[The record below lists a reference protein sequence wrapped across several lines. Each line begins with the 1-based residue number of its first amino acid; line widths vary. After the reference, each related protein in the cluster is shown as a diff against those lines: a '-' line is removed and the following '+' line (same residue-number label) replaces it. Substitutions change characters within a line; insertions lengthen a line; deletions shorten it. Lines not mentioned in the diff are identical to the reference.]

1 MIATARALDGSWPAL
16 GQAGPAL
23 KEGFEVLP
31 LLFGLLGGLA
41 LFLYGLEQMTRAL
54 KSLAGDRMKAILAR
68 LTANRFLGVVTG
80 AFVTVVIQSSSVT
93 TVLVVG
99 FITAGMMSL
108 AQSVGVIMGA
118 NIGTTVTAQIVAF
131 NVTRYALVLIAV
143 GFGMLFFAKKTRRKQ
158 QGHGI
163 MGIGLVFFGMKV
175 MGDAM
180 EPLRGYQPFLEWMV
194 AMEKPLLG
202 ILAGAV
208 FTALVQSSSAA
219 TGVVIV
225 MATQGFISLPAGIA
239 LSFGCNIG
247 TCVTALLASIGKPRE
262 ALRAA
267 AVHVLFNVLGV
278 LAWIAFIDQ
287 LAQLVV
293 WLSPVAT
300 GLEGA
305 DKLAAE
311 TPRQIANAHTI
322 FNIANTLIFIGFTTQ
337 LARLVERLFP
347 DRPQVEG
354 DTVRARYLDA
364 ELLPT
369 PSLALDRARLEIL
382 HMGERVTEMMRAIL
396 PAMLRGSRESLRA
409 VEEMDDPVDVLHGYI
424 ITYLGKISQAALTE
438 AETQELIVLMEATNS
453 LENVGD
459 VIETNLVTLGRQRI
473 EDNVYMSE
481 PTMRVI
487 GNFHS
492 AVSRAFD
499 EALLAVTQRNHRAAR
514 LVLSM
519 KTDINRLASSASR
532 HQAERLVAAAPN
544 RLRAYSVEVD
554 MLANLR
560 RVYFF
565 ARRMARA
572 AGQSAAAM
580 EKE

>member
-1 MIATARALDGSWPAL
+1 MIATARALSGSWPTL

-23 KEGFEVLP
+23 QDGFEVLP

-54 KSLAGDRMKAILAR
+54 KSVAGDRLKAILAR
-68 LTANRFLGVVTG
+68 LTANRFLGVITG
-80 AFVTVVIQSSSVT
+80 AFVTAVIQSSSVT

-99 FITAGMMSL
+99 FITAGMMSM

-131 NVTRYALVLIAV
+131 NVTRYALLLIAI
-143 GFGMLFFAKKTRRKQ
+143 GFGMLFFARKTRRKQ

-180 EPLRGYQPFLEWMV
+180 EPLRDYQPFLDWMA
-194 AMEKPLLG
+194 AMEMPLLG

-247 TCVTALLASIGKPRE
+247 TCITALLAAIGKPRE

-278 LAWIAFIDQ
+278 LVWIAFIDQ

-293 WLSPVAT
+293 WLSPVAA

-322 FNIANTLIFIGFTTQ
+322 FNIANTLIFIGFATQ
-337 LARLVERLFP
+337 LARLVERAFP
-347 DRPQVEG
+347 DRPLAEE
-354 DTVRARYLDA
+354 DTVRAKYLDV
-364 ELLPT
+364 ELLST

-382 HMGERVTEMMRAIL
+382 HMGNRVAEMMRAIL
-396 PAMLRGSRESLRA
+396 PAMLRGNRESLRA
-409 VEEMDDPVDVLHGYI
+409 VEQMDDAVDVLHGYV
-424 ITYLGKISQAALTE
+424 ITYLGKISQSALSE
-438 AETQELIVLMEATNS
+438 DETQELIMLMEATNS

-459 VIETNLVTLGRQRI
+459 LIETNLVTLGRQRI
-473 EDNVYMSE
+473 ENSVYMSE
-481 PTMRVI
+481 PTMRVM
-487 GNFHS
+487 GDFHA

-499 EALLAVTQRNHRAAR
+499 EALLAVTQRNERAAR
-514 LVLSM
+514 MVLSM
-519 KTDINRLASSASR
+519 KADINRMAGSASM
-532 HQAERLVAAAPN
+532 HEAERLVAAEPN

-560 RVYFF
+560 RVYYF

-572 AGQSAAAM
+572 AGKPTTPLEM
-580 EKE
+580 E